1 MHSVRKESV
10 KQRQQPGF
18 CYDYLMRQQKNYNE
32 FKEAKKNRGEKEPLG
47 IGILIF
53 DEVKVIDKLL

>member
-10 KQRQQPGF
+10 KEHQQPGI
-18 CYDYLMRQQKNYNE
+18 CHDYLMRQQKNYDE

-53 DEVKVIDKLL
+53 DISEGHC